1 MTLENALEEIK
12 HWSET
17 FYEPIKIMPE
27 KLQAAVVSLYLCL
40 RSVDEIEDS
49 HLLTKNE
56 KESLLWG
63 VSRSLQSGDKE
74 VIKARLGTFFKGF
87 EDRLEKV
94 TLDFGHWIDLA
105 PDEIA
110 ARIFDGT
117 SAMASRMIHWV
128 RIDWKIVDLNDLDE
142 YFYAVA
148 ATPGLVLSDI
158 WAWFEGKKTNRVEA
172 VGFGNYMQALNI
184 MRGRVQDMERGV
196 DFFPEN
202 STMNEIVEYALKQKE
217 YATNYTNS
225 LQSGFAYNACV
236 RLLEIADKT
245 LDKFSKNIPVEFDGK
260 FKP

>member
-1 MTLENALEEIK
+1 MTLENALDEIK

-27 KLQAAVVSLYLCL
+27 RLQMAVVSLYLCL

-49 HLLTKNE
+49 HLLTKEE
-56 KESLLWG
+56 KENLLWG
-63 VSRSLQSGDKE
+63 VSRSLQSSDKE
-74 VIKARLGTFFKGF
+74 VIKKRLNGFFKGF

-94 TLDFGHWIDLA
+94 TLNFGHWIDLA

-117 SAMASRMIHWV
+117 SSMASRMIHWV
-128 RIDWKIVDLNDLDE
+128 CNDWKIVELDDLDE

-148 ATPGLVLSDI
+148 GTPGLVLSDI

-184 MRGRVQDMERGV
+184 MRGRVQDMERGI
-196 DFFPEN
+196 DFFPKN
-202 STMNEIVEYALKQKE
+202 CTMNEIVEYALIQKE
-217 YATNYTNS
+217 HATNYTQS
-225 LQSGFAYNACV
+225 LESGYAYNACT
-236 RLLEIADKT
+236 RLLEIADYT
-245 LDKFSKNIPVEFDGK
+245 LDKFSKNIPVAFDGK